1 MTEPK
6 RLVLDA
12 NILLRAV
19 FGSKVRMLLEAYE
32 DSASFYTP
40 EICFHDARKYIAV
53 LSETRKLDPA
63 AGLLALDEL
72 ARLVETVDASLYE
85 AHEAS
90 ARNRMRSR
98 DVDDWPIAATALL
111 FDCPIWTEDQD
122 FFGSGI
128 ATWTTGNVELYLR
141 DA

>member
-19 FGSKVRMLLEAYE
+19 FGSRVSILLETHEA
-32 DSASFYTP
+32 SSSFYTP
-40 EICFHDARKYIAV
+40 DICFQDARKYIVV
-53 LSETRKLDPA
+53 LSQSRELDPA
-63 AGLLALDEL
+63 VGLLALDEL
-72 ARLVETVDASLYE
+72 SHLVETIDASLYE
-85 AHEAS
+85 AHES
-90 ARNRMRSR
+90 PARERMRSR
-98 DVDDWPIAATALL
+98 DVDDWPVVATALL
-111 FDCPIWTEDQD
+111 FDCPVWTEDQD

-128 ATWTTGNVELYLR
+128 ATWTTSNVELYLR